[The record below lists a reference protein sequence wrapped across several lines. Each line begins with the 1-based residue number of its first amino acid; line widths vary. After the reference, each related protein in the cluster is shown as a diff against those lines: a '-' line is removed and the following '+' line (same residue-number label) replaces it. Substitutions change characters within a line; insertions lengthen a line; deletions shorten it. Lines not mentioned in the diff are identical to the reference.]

1 METLTG
7 TVHKILWTSKEE
19 NNNFKI
25 FILRNRN
32 GKYDTISGDFQEIV
46 EGVSIEVHGDY
57 RDHPKYGKG
66 FRAKAHSFTYDKA
79 SSISIALYLQ
89 SIAKFVGPV
98 KSHDIAAHFGEE
110 LEDIIENHP
119 ERLCEVPNIGEKTAQ
134 NIVEAWNRDKEEK
147 NVKIFLFSLGL
158 SENNVKKILLR
169 FGIDAE
175 TKIKENPYLLCFAG
189 FGFTTCDF
197 IAGKLHFSADD
208 PLRFTHF
215 ILWVLK
221 EALNSGHLFLFDHQ
235 IIKAINAYNQGTSF
249 KFKSTEI
256 TIQDLEVHLIHLEN
270 QGYLVRNGD
279 KYYDLDLFFYE
290 NESARILSLIA
301 ERPDKCYLD
310 HVDAERFIE
319 EYELS
324 QQDPT
329 DPKKFEL
336 SEEQRDAIRSFIKE
350 KLLIV
355 TGGPGT
361 GKTTI
366 IKSFVELM
374 IRNRISFELL
384 TPTGIASKKLGV
396 TAGYEAYTIH
406 RRLGYKGKSWDFNTS
421 NKYDT
426 SVIILDEM
434 SMVDMEVFY
443 RLVSALYTHTKLVFV
458 GDNDQLP
465 SVGPGRV
472 LNELIKSGVIKT
484 ISLKNIFRQEEQSD
498 IIKEAKKIKEGN
510 IDLSLFKNDPKA
522 DIWFIRNQ
530 NIKELEKTIIKLAK
544 DLKDQIKTKDLKK
557 TFQIITPRNSGP
569 LSVDTLNI
577 ALQGSLNPKI
587 EGDREIY
594 VNGGVIRIGDRV
606 LIRKNDYQLGVFN
619 GDIGKVTKFLATEI
633 IVEID
638 DYEGKKIVGIPIEAA
653 DELLKLAY
661 VITIHKVQG
670 MEYDLVLLPFIKFHG
685 KRILQRNLLYTAITR
700 ARKKVIVFGQGSAI
714 VDAIEN
720 DKIQDRNTLFSQ
732 RIIEWMKDEGI
743 SLHQLYSNPNNYQN
757 AENLKQLL
765 LFEERASA
773 ELDTTN
779 TSFQKRLE
787 NSENPLKHHQFSVPS
802 SPVSL
807 EETLQKMEE
816 EFKDL
821 ENLPF

>member
-1 METLTG
+1 
-7 TVHKILWTSKEE
+7 
-19 NNNFKI
+19 
-25 FILRNRN
+25 
-32 GKYDTISGDFQEIV
+32 
-46 EGVSIEVHGDY
+46 
-57 RDHPKYGKG
+57 
-66 FRAKAHSFTYDKA
+66 
-79 SSISIALYLQ
+79 
-89 SIAKFVGPV
+89 
-98 KSHDIAAHFGEE
+98 
-110 LEDIIENHP
+110 
-119 ERLCEVPNIGEKTAQ
+119 
-134 NIVEAWNRDKEEK
+134 
-147 NVKIFLFSLGL
+147 
-158 SENNVKKILLR
+158 
-169 FGIDAE
+169 
-175 TKIKENPYLLCFAG
+175 
-189 FGFTTCDF
+189 
-197 IAGKLHFSADD
+197 
-208 PLRFTHF
+208 
-215 ILWVLK
+215 LWVLK
-221 EALNSGHLFLFDHQ
+221 EAVNSGHLFLYDHQ
-235 IIKAINAYNQGTSF
+235 IIKAINVYNQGTTF
-249 KFKSTEI
+249 KFKSSEI
-256 TIQDLEVHLIHLEN
+256 TLQDIEAHLIHLEN
-270 QGYLVRNGD
+270 EGYLVRNGD
-279 KYYDLDLFFYE
+279 KYYEVNLFFYE

-301 ERPDKCYLD
+301 NKPDSCDLSHIDTEK
-310 HVDAERFIE
+310 FIE

-329 DPKKFEL
+329 KPGAFKL

-350 KLLIV
+350 KILIV
-355 TGGPGT
+355 TGSPGT

-374 IRNRISFELL
+374 IKNKINFDLL

-406 RRLGYKGKSWDFNTS
+406 RKLGYKGNSWDYNIN

-426 SVIILDEM
+426 SVAVIDEM

-472 LNELIKSGVIKT
+472 LNELIKSNVIKT

-498 IIKEAKKIKEGN
+498 IIKEAKKIREGD
-510 IDLSLFKNDPKA
+510 IDLSLFKSDPKA

-544 DLKDQIKTKDLKK
+544 DLKDQIKAKGLKK

-577 ALQGSLNPKI
+577 ALQESLNPKV

-619 GDIGKVTKFLATEI
+619 GDIGKVIKFLATDI
-633 IVEID
+633 LVEID
-638 DYEGKKIVGIPIEAA
+638 DYEGKKEVNIPIEIA

-661 VITIHKVQG
+661 AITVHKAEG

-700 ARKKVIVFGQGSAI
+700 ARKKIIVFGQGSAI
-714 VDAIEN
+714 VGAIEN
-720 DKIQDRNTLFSQ
+720 DKIQERNTLFSQ
-732 RIIEWMKDEGI
+732 RIAEWMENKGT
-743 SLHQLYSNPNNYQN
+743 SLRQLYNNPSNYQN
-757 AENLKQLL
+757 AETLKQLL

-773 ELDTTN
+773 ESGTT
-779 TSFQKRLE
+779 SVSLQKRLE
-787 NSENPLKHHQFSVPS
+787 NSESQPNYTQS
-802 SPVSL
+802 SHRQSSKQLDPISL
-807 EETLQKMEE
+807 EKVLQTMEE
-816 EFKDL
+816 KFKDL
-821 ENLPF
+821 EELPF